1 MSYISDLIWHVT
13 AKRGNVSEEITGRWQ
28 NNSAKQ
34 ICPLGNICNEVL
46 DSQTLSDE
54 KFCFLGNVCYQ
65 YLNFMLLAKLI
76 AADWPQSTSLKMYC
90 YISVIRLVN
99 FVSVARLR

>member
-1 MSYISDLIWHVT
+1 MWSILV
-13 AKRGNVSEEITGRWQ
+13 G
-28 NNSAKQ
+28 KQ
-34 ICPLGNICNEVL
+34 KHDVQKPSNEVL

-54 KFCFLGNVCYQ
+54 IFCFLGNVCYQ
-65 YLNFMLLAKLI
+65 YLNFMLLVKLI

-90 YISVIRLVN
+90 YISVTRWVN